1 VKQIFLLSLGV
12 VSIVS
17 GAAVAAALALSPARA
32 GSTSMTGLMWEG
44 VLLVIIGLS
53 VLLNLRRIEA
63 IRERYRKR

>member
-1 VKQIFLLSLGV
+1 MKQIFLLSLAI

-17 GAAVAAALALSPARA
+17 GAVVAEVLALSPARA

-44 VLLVIIGLS
+44 VLLVVIGLS

-63 IRERYRKR
+63 IQERHKKR

>member
-1 VKQIFLLSLGV
+1 MKQISLLALGI

-17 GAAVAAALALSPARA
+17 GASVASVLALSPLRA

-63 IRERYRKR
+63 IRERYGKR